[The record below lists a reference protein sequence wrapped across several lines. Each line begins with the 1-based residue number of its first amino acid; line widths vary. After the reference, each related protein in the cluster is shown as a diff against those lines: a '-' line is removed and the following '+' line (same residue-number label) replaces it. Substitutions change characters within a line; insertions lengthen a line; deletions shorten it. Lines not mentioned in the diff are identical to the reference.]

1 MSRGRLLTIRRRINA
16 TKSLMKITRA
26 MEMVARAKVRKIER
40 EYRKFREFHEEVEN
54 LWKKLPVSSI
64 EHPFFEEGSKRLVVV
79 ITGDLGLCGAF
90 NSEIIKEADK
100 LLEDGG
106 SLIAIGNKS
115 TSYVS
120 KKMDIFRS
128 YDRFYDI
135 PDFGKA
141 SYIVDDIVDFL
152 KGESGEVYVVY
163 GKFINALIQ
172 RPRAE
177 RIVPLGKTEG
187 NENLEFEPELEVLI
201 ERFLHF
207 YLSTKI
213 LNYMFES
220 KISEFYAREN
230 AMRNATD
237 NAQDVIRRLTLE
249 YNKAR
254 QASITQEIIE
264 IVTGAEAL
272 KESEE

>member
-1 MSRGRLLTIRRRINA
+1 VSRGRLLTIRRRINS

-40 EYRKFREFHEEVEN
+40 EYKKFQEFYKEVEN
-54 LWKKLPVSSI
+54 IWKKLPISSV
-64 EHPFFEEGSKRLVVV
+64 EHPFFEEGTKRLVVV

-90 NSEIIKEADK
+90 NSEIIKEADRV
-100 LLEDGG
+100 LREGD

-115 TSYVS
+115 INYFS

-152 KGESGEVYVVY
+152 KEEPGEVYVVY

-172 RPRAE
+172 RPRVE
-177 RIVPLGKTEG
+177 RVIPLERSEG
-187 NENLEFEPELEVLI
+187 NENLEFEPELGVLI
-201 ERFLHF
+201 ERVIHF

-220 KISEFYAREN
+220 KISEFYARQN

-272 KESEE
+272 KEAEG